1 MALSSDQHPNKENN
15 PQDPSKRG
23 SLTAEFL
30 ATNHCPKLLRKISQ
44 TLIVDTD
51 SEEGEDTDSEREE
64 EKDRV
69 RLNRNSNIGA
79 DTDNNDKHIEEEE
92 VGSLEELSMWKLVI
106 AGVLFGYIAMELKE
120 RAQNYFQ

>member
-1 MALSSDQHPNKENN
+1 M
-15 PQDPSKRG
+15 
-23 SLTAEFL
+23 
-30 ATNHCPKLLRKISQ
+30 
-44 TLIVDTD
+44 
-51 SEEGEDTDSEREE
+51 
-64 EKDRV
+64 